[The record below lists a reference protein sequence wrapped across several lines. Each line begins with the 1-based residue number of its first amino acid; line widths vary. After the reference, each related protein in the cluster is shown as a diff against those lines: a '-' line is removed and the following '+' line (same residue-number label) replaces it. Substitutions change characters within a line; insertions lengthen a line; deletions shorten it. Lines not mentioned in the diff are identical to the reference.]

1 MSMSPTMIASPAM
14 TAAIVSSNA
23 RRSREEEEANQEVIN
38 AVEGVK
44 GIKVKDYVQFECS
57 CGAEYKVAV
66 LVKPDTELGAIKKDP
81 GFGFGVLL
89 VLAIVVCMGI
99 GFLIGRLSSD

>member
-1 MSMSPTMIASPAM
+1 MSMPPTLIANPAM

-23 RRSREEEEANQEVIN
+23 RRRKEEANQEVID

-44 GIKVKDYVQFECS
+44 GIKVKDYLQFECS

-66 LVKPDTELGAIKKDP
+66 LVKPNTELGAIKKDP

-89 VLAIVVCMGI
+89 VLAIVICIGI
-99 GFLIGRLSSD
+99 GFFIGRLSSD

>member
-1 MSMSPTMIASPAM
+1 MSMPPTMITNPAM
-14 TAAIVSSNA
+14 TAAIVSSNS
-23 RRSREEEEANQEVIN
+23 RRRREEANQEVID

-44 GIKVKDYVQFECS
+44 VIKVKDYLQFECS

-66 LVKPDTELGAIKKDP
+66 LVKPGTELGATKKDP

-99 GFLIGRLSSD
+99 GFFIGRLTSD